1 MLAAMNST
9 RWISPLLVLAIT
21 ALAAGCGGGPQAV
34 SSAELVQKGDEIC
47 AHARDQFAKVQAE
60 PPANASEAADQTQQ
74 LVDVTH
80 DELTSLRD
88 LEPPDEQRAAYNRYL
103 EAFQRADDLFKQG
116 KEAADNQNGDG
127 YATAQA
133 AVAAG
138 AKKRQ
143 QLAQALGF
151 KDCSKVSLPTG

>member
-1 MLAAMNST
+1 M
-9 RWISPLLVLAIT
+9 
-21 ALAAGCGGGPQAV
+21 

-47 AHARDQFAKVQAE
+47 NQGRERFGQVQAE

-74 LVDVTH
+74 LIEVANS
-80 DELTSLRD
+80 ELADLRD

-103 EAFQRADDLFKQG
+103 EARQRALDLFKQG
-116 KEAADNQNGDG
+116 KDAADNQNGDA

-138 AKKRQ
+138 AAKRQ

-151 KDCSKVSLPTG
+151 KVCSKVTLPTG

>member
-1 MLAAMNST
+1 MLAAMRCT
-9 RWISPLLVLAIT
+9 RWIAPLLIIAVS

-34 SSAELVQKGDEIC
+34 SSAELVQRGDEIC
-47 AHARDQFAKVQAE
+47 GHARAQFAKVQAGA
-60 PPANASEAADQTQQ
+60 PANASEAADQTQQ
-74 LVDVTH
+74 LIGVTD
-80 DELTSLRD
+80 DELASLRD

-103 EAFQRADDLFKQG
+103 EAFQRAVDLFKQG
-116 KEAADNQNGDG
+116 KDAADNQNGDG

-151 KDCSKVSLPTG
+151 KECSKASLPTG